1 MNSMNASEL
10 SALDT
15 ERVTLLDIRSREE
28 FELRGIAGAVNVPFG
43 EISTGLSK
51 LPKDKPVYV
60 LCRTGDLS
68 AEVAEILEDRGY
80 EAYNIEGGYAAY
92 IAFIAS
98 GGELPAA
105 K

>member
-1 MNSMNASEL
+1 MKSINAAEL
-10 SALDT
+10 PSLDT
-15 ERVTLLDIRSREE
+15 GKVLLLDIRSREE
-28 FELRGIAGAVNVPFG
+28 FELKGLKGSVNVPFD

-80 EAYNIEGGYAAY
+80 DVYNIDGGYAAY
-92 IAFIAS
+92 IVFLAS
-98 GGELPAA
+98 ADM
-105 K
+105 

>member
-1 MNSMNASEL
+1 MKSINAAEI

-15 ERVTLLDIRSREE
+15 EKVLLLDIRSREE
-28 FELRGIAGAVNVPFG
+28 FENTGIKGSVNVPFD

-68 AEVAEILEDRGY
+68 GEVAEILEGRGY
-80 EAYNIEGGYAAY
+80 DVYNIEGGHAAY
-92 IAFIAS
+92 IVHLALLN
-98 GGELPAA
+98 E
-105 K
+105 

>member
-1 MNSMNASEL
+1 MKSINASEL

-15 ERVTLLDIRSREE
+15 EKVLLLDIRSREE
-28 FELRGIAGAVNVPFG
+28 FKNNGIKGSVNVPFD

-68 AEVAEILEDRGY
+68 GEVAEILEDRGY
-80 EAYNIEGGYAAY
+80 DVYNIEGGYAAY
-92 IAFIAS
+92 IVSLAS
-98 GGELPAA
+98 TGL
-105 K
+105 